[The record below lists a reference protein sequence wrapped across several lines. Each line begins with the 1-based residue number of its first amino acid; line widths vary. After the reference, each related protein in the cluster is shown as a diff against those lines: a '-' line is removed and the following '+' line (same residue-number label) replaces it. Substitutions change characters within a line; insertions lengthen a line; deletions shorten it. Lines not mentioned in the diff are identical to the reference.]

1 MQVHRINF
9 SGAILERGF
18 WLYFWRIKY
27 INTEFVYVGRTGDSS
42 SRFAASPFS
51 RLSRHLDVSES
62 ASANMLLRHVKQRGF
77 DPISCSFEMVALG
90 PFFTE
95 QHSLAQHRKIRDIVA
110 PLESALALYL
120 RQKGFDVVG
129 SHPTVGEVDK
139 ELFLKIQSAVDEVLR
154 LDNKHLELMS
164 SPHENDSES

>member
-18 WLYFWRIKY
+18 WLYVWRIKY
-27 INTEFVYVGRTGDSS
+27 INSEFFYVGRTGDSS

-51 RLSRHLDVSES
+51 RLSRHLNVSEN

-77 DPISCSFEMVALG
+77 DPIGCSFEMFALG
-90 PFFTE
+90 PLFPE
-95 QHSLAQHRKIRDIVA
+95 QPSLEQHRKIRDIVA

-120 RQKGFDVVG
+120 RQKGCDVAG
-129 SHPTVGEVDK
+129 SHPTTAGEVDK
-139 ELFLKIQSAVDEVLR
+139 ELLFKIQSAVDEVLQ
-154 LDNKHLELMS
+154 LDNENPGLS
-164 SPHENDSES
+164 SLPNKKA